1 MYFNLFKED
10 NNSKKKEKTPLNF
23 EFENKNI
30 DSLKKDDEI
39 RILKKEL
46 KEKNVTINLINSK
59 LLSLN
64 SLYSTSMKL
73 QKELKE
79 SLKKNEKQEQKIE
92 ELNQQLIK
100 QYENFRKEKRE
111 ETNKYL
117 ND

>member
-46 KEKNVTINLINSK
+46 KEKNITINLI
-59 LLSLN
+59 
-64 SLYSTSMKL
+64 
-73 QKELKE
+73 
-79 SLKKNEKQEQKIE
+79 KN
-92 ELNQQLIK
+92 
-100 QYENFRKEKRE
+100 NFGCGLFGDFMV
-111 ETNKYL
+111 TQNYFP
-117 ND
+117 